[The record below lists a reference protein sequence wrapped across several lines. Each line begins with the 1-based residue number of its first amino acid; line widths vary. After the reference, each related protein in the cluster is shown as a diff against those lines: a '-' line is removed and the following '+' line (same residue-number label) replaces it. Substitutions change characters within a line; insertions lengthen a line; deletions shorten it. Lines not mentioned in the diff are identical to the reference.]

1 MKKELMVLFY
11 SIISL
16 FIKHF
21 FQACLHALTKQE
33 SASGGTDK
41 DEIKLE
47 VDLTTMKFIDLARQM
62 EAFFL
67 QKRFL
72 LSALKP
78 ELLLKE
84 ENLDLKH
91 EITRKEELIRKHY
104 EKIDEWKGLLQDQ
117 QVLYKFLIQFKY
129 I

>member
-1 MKKELMVLFY
+1 
-11 SIISL
+11 
-16 FIKHF
+16 
-21 FQACLHALTKQE
+21 
-33 SASGGTDK
+33 
-41 DEIKLE
+41 
-47 VDLTTMKFIDLARQM
+47 MKFIDLARQM

-104 EKIDEWKGLLQDQ
+104 EKIDEWKSLLQDQ
-117 QVLYKFLIQFKY
+117 QVFKKNRIYFL
-129 I
+129 

>member
-1 MKKELMVLFY
+1 
-11 SIISL
+11 
-16 FIKHF
+16 
-21 FQACLHALTKQE
+21 
-33 SASGGTDK
+33 
-41 DEIKLE
+41 
-47 VDLTTMKFIDLARQM
+47 MKFIDLARQM

-117 QVLYKFLIQFKY
+117 QVLLKFTLSKIIKQTKLIFYFRVIANQIYKLGLHQMMYEF
-129 I
+129 

>member
-1 MKKELMVLFY
+1 MY
-11 SIISL
+11 IYYY
-16 FIKHF
+16 
-21 FQACLHALTKQE
+21 QACLHALTKQE

-104 EKIDEWKGLLQDQ
+104 EKIDEWKSLLQDQ
-117 QVLYKFLIQFKY
+117 QVLI
-129 I
+129 

>member
-1 MKKELMVLFY
+1 
-11 SIISL
+11 
-16 FIKHF
+16 
-21 FQACLHALTKQE
+21 
-33 SASGGTDK
+33 
-41 DEIKLE
+41 
-47 VDLTTMKFIDLARQM
+47 MKFIDLARQM

-78 ELLLKE
+78 ELILKE
-84 ENLDLKH
+84 ENGDLKN

-117 QVLYKFLIQFKY
+117 QVFYSNLLCLTKIITYKNVYYFFRVIANQMYKLDLYRMMFEF
-129 I
+129 

>member
-1 MKKELMVLFY
+1 
-11 SIISL
+11 
-16 FIKHF
+16 
-21 FQACLHALTKQE
+21 
-33 SASGGTDK
+33 
-41 DEIKLE
+41 
-47 VDLTTMKFIDLARQM
+47 MKFIDLARQM

-91 EITRKEELIRKHY
+91 EITIKEELIRKHY

-117 QVLYKFLIQFKY
+117 QVLLKFTLSKIIKQTKLIFYFRVIANQIYKLGLHQMMYEF
-129 I
+129 